1 MSDDLI
7 LLEIYP
13 AREEPLEGINSI
25 WLSKLIG
32 KDGVSVCDK
41 HHLMNILKTKEVEVL
56 LTVGAGDIDTMIEPI
71 INHYQ
76 IDV

>member
-1 MSDDLI
+1 

-13 AREEPLEGINSI
+13 AREEPIEGINSL

-32 KDGVSVCDK
+32 KEGVNICEK
-41 HHLMNILKTKEVEVL
+41 HQLINILKTKELEVL

-71 INHYQ
+71 INQYQ
-76 IDV
+76 VDI